1 MIVSENA
8 DKHLCRKETMTQFLK
23 YCTGLLL
30 ALATL
35 LPHTIKAQQ
44 TFRVN
49 NGSTKYDV
57 KFTVPCRDYMCSGE
71 AVVSMVVKST
81 DRVVIQMNFSN
92 VHFALPKP
100 LDTLL
105 AQSTTGNIIHF
116 RDFESPIPCADF
128 DFDGYEDIAIPVN
141 DSTCIFTDGATF
153 DIYLFKPTE
162 NRFKPEQN
170 RYILHNEI
178 TVLQHNSTATLGVNR
193 EKKRLIS
200 FAKEGCCWV
209 SIAEY
214 IWLGKGAT
222 KRLRVVSE
230 YSVEDDYPN
239 KNVTEIRHKLVNG
252 KWVKKVKKYTNHSQ

>member
-1 MIVSENA
+1 M
-8 DKHLCRKETMTQFLK
+8 
-23 YCTGLLL
+23 L
-30 ALATL
+30 ACPSKIT
-35 LPHTIKAQQ
+35 AQQ

-57 KFTVPCRDYMCSGE
+57 KFTIPCSDYTCSGE
-71 AVVSMVVKST
+71 AIVSMVVKST
-81 DRVVIQMNFSN
+81 DIVVIQMTFKN
-92 VHFALPKP
+92 VDFGLTKP

-116 RDFESPIPCADF
+116 RDFESPIICADF
-128 DFDGYEDIAIPVN
+128 DFDGYEDIAIPTKDTN
-141 DSTCIFTDGATF
+141 CIFTDGATF

-170 RYILHNEI
+170 RYILHNKLTE
-178 TVLQHNSTATLGVNR
+178 LQHNSTAIVGVNR
-193 EKKRLIS
+193 EKKRLIYY
-200 FAKEGCCWV
+200 AKEDCCWM
-209 SIAEY
+209 SISEY

-239 KNVTEIRHKLVNG
+239 KNVTEIRHKFVNG
-252 KWVKKVKKYTNHSQ
+252 KWVKKVKKYTNTRQ

>member
-1 MIVSENA
+1 
-8 DKHLCRKETMTQFLK
+8 MTQFLK
-23 YCTGLLL
+23 YCAGLLL
-30 ALATL
+30 VLATL
-35 LPHTIKAQQ
+35 LPHTITAQQ

-57 KFTVPCRDYMCSGE
+57 KFTVPCRDYSCSGE
-71 AVVSMVVKST
+71 AIVSMVVKNT
-81 DRVVIQMNFSN
+81 DRVVIQMTFKN
-92 VHFALPKP
+92 VDFGLTKP

-105 AQSTTGNIIHF
+105 AQSTTGSIIHF
-116 RDFESPIPCADF
+116 RDFESPIICLDF
-128 DFDGYEDIAIPVN
+128 DFDGYEDIAIPTK
-141 DSTCIFTDGATF
+141 DSNCIFTDGATF

-170 RYILHNEI
+170 RYILHNKLTRI
-178 TVLQHNSTATLGVNR
+178 QHNSTAILGVNR

-200 FAKEGCCWV
+200 YAKEGCCFM
-209 SIAEY
+209 SIYEY

-239 KNVTEIRHKLVNG
+239 KHITEVRHKLVNG
-252 KWVKKVKKYTNHSQ
+252 KWVKKVKKYTNTGQ